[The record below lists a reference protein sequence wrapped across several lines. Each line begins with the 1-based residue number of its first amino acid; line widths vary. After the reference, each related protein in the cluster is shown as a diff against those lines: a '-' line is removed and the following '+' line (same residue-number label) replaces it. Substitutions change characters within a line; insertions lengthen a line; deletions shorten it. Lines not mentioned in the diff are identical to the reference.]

1 MKRITIFFAS
11 LAALFALG
19 LSSCSDDDLG
29 ASIYNTDPSID
40 YLDKTSATFPLD
52 TFLKVNYLEPYNL
65 RFIYRMEDIGSDLQ
79 KNLVPADYE
88 KSCKLAV
95 LSKYL
100 WYESTSSALPLTTPL
115 PVRRRSVRLK
125 AA

>member
-40 YLDKTSATFPLD
+40 YLDKASATFPLD

-95 LSKYL
+95 
-100 WYESTSSALPLTTPL
+100 STSSALPLTTPL